1 MTPIE
6 LGTPFHY
13 DTIIKKRRIFL
24 MLVTGL
30 SITVLISM
38 LLAVCLGTV
47 QISPNESYR
56 IILYKMFT
64 LNLGDIISQASPSH
78 MDIIWQIRFP
88 RVLMSAIVGAGL
100 AMCGTVMQA
109 AVQNPLAEPS
119 ILGISAGAVL
129 GATFSILIGGSAHAF
144 FGLGTAFWAFA
155 GALAASVFVLLLS
168 GIGSQMSTVKMILA
182 GAIASALF
190 IAIANCIVYMSND
203 AEGMRTV
210 TFWTMGSLA
219 GAKWETLALPIIGI
233 TLSCIFF
240 LFQPRI
246 LNALLLGEETA
257 ITLGVDLIKVRRL
270 YMLITALV
278 TGIIVSAC
286 GIFGFVGLIIPH
298 IVRGMV
304 GSDHKRLLP
313 VVILVGAIFLIW
325 ADVLTRIILKSGEL
339 PIGIITSLIGT
350 PFFMCILFKQSFG
363 FESK

>member
-1 MTPIE
+1 MAQLEIPE
-6 LGTPFHY
+6 LSQY
-13 DTIIKKRRIFL
+13 DTITKQRKLFL
-24 MLVTGL
+24 ILVTGL
-30 SITVLISM
+30 VITVFTSL

-47 QISPNESYR
+47 QIPPSESYR

-64 LNLGDIISQASPSH
+64 LNLGDVVSQASPSH

-88 RVLMSAIVGAGL
+88 RVLLSAIIGAGL

-129 GATFSILIGGSAHAF
+129 GATFSILFGGSAQVF
-144 FGLGTAFWAFA
+144 FGLGTAFWAFS
-155 GALAASVFVLLLS
+155 GAVAASFFVLILS
-168 GIGSQMSTVKMILA
+168 GIGSQMSTVKMVLA
-182 GAIASALF
+182 GAMASALF
-190 IAIANCIVYMSND
+190 IAISNFIVYMSSN

-219 GAKWETLALPIIGI
+219 GAKWDTLALPAIGI
-233 TLSCIFF
+233 TLACIFF

-246 LNALLLGEETA
+246 LNTLLLGEETA

-270 YMLITALV
+270 YMLITALI
-278 TGIIVSAC
+278 TGIIVSTC
-286 GIFGFVGLIIPH
+286 GILGFVGLIIPH
-298 IVRGMV
+298 IVRGIV
-304 GSDHKRLLP
+304 GSDHRRLMP

-339 PIGIITSLIGT
+339 PIGIITSLIGA
-350 PFFMCILFKQSFG
+350 PFFMYILFKQSFG

>member
-1 MTPIE
+1 MTQLEIRK
-6 LGTPFHY
+6 PFQY
-13 DTIIKKRRIFL
+13 DTIIKKRKLFFL
-24 MLVTGL
+24 LVTGL
-30 SITVLISM
+30 SIIALISL
-38 LLAVCLGTV
+38 LLAVCLGAV
-47 QISPNESYR
+47 QISPSESYR
-56 IILYKMFT
+56 IILYKIFA
-64 LNLGDIISQASPSH
+64 LNLGDITRQASPSH

-100 AMCGTVMQA
+100 ALCGTVMQA

-129 GATFSILIGGSAHAF
+129 GATFSILIGGSSLQF

-155 GALAASVFVLLLS
+155 GALAASFFVLVLS

-190 IAIANCIVYMSND
+190 IAISNCIVYMSND

-210 TFWTMGSLA
+210 AFWTMGSLA
-219 GAKWETLALPIIGI
+219 GAKWNTLALPTIGI

-240 LFQPRI
+240 LFQPGI
-246 LNALLLGEETA
+246 LNTLLLGEETA
-257 ITLGVDLIKVRRL
+257 ITLGVDLAKVRRL
-270 YMLITALV
+270 YMLITALI

-298 IVRGMV
+298 IVRGLV
-304 GSDHKRLLP
+304 GSDHRRLLP

-325 ADVLTRIILKSGEL
+325 ADVLTRVILKSGEL
-339 PIGIITSLIGT
+339 PIGIITSLVGA
-350 PFFMCILFKQSFG
+350 PFFMYLLFKQSFG